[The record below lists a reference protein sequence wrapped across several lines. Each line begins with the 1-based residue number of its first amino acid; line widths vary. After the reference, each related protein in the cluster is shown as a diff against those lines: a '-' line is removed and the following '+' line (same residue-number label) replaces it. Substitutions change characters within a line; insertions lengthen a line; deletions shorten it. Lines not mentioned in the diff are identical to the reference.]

1 VHIKLSYFTIK
12 LQSNTHLT
20 YYSYDNHKDLKLNL
34 DRALGGQ
41 LIKIGYLLRITTE
54 PIGNSRGSADR
65 IGKGGSYLHSFRK
78 SADFCLEEKSAGA
91 VSVYEHNRLAD
102 LSSPGV
108 KLADMD
114 RNVKGIVLPGQNK
127 EGSC

>member
-1 VHIKLSYFTIK
+1 MQHYIQSVHLKLFYFTIK
-12 LQSNTHLT
+12 LQSKTHLT
-20 YYSYDNHKDLKLNL
+20 YYLYNNQKDLKLNL

-41 LIKIGYLLRITTE
+41 LIKIVYMLRITIE
-54 PIGNSRGSADR
+54 PIGNNRGSADR

-91 VSVYEHNRLAD
+91 ISVYKQKRLAD

-114 RNVKGIVLPGQNK
+114 KNVKGTVLQG
-127 EGSC
+127 

>member
-1 VHIKLSYFTIK
+1 

-20 YYSYDNHKDLKLNL
+20 YYLYNNQKDLKLNL

-41 LIKIGYLLRITTE
+41 LTKIGYLLKITTE
-54 PIGNSRGSADR
+54 PIGNNRGSDDR
-65 IGKGGSYLHSFRK
+65 IGKEGSYLHSFRK
-78 SADFCLEEKSAGA
+78 STNFCLEEKSAGA
-91 VSVYEHNRLAD
+91 VSIYEQKRLAD

-114 RNVKGIVLPGQNK
+114 RNVKGTVL
-127 EGSC
+127 